1 MAKGSQKDMLRALA
15 RFYRFAAP
23 HWKML
28 VLAFIAMLVY
38 AMVYGVLVFSV
49 KPVMDGALATQ
60 AKANEQADTGADK
73 EVRIINGESDSKE
86 ADQPRTEL
94 DKLEEQSKNWLLSFA
109 PVKAVKNF
117 LQPTSLKQV
126 AFVLAVFVAPLLL
139 ISSFFQTYARERVLW
154 SVMADLRI
162 AVFEKLS
169 GLSLSFFSTR
179 HTGDLISR
187 LTYDISTSRK
197 AVKVLFGDL
206 ILHPLKFLIFGGLA
220 LFLSWKLCLI
230 AVVVFPLLGFTL
242 RKYGKRIRRY
252 SRKMLERLGDLTE
265 SINQMLS
272 GIRVVKSF
280 GMEDEENAEF
290 REENQ
295 QQLKRAFKLVRT
307 RAWADCLPEFVFLLA
322 FSAILLYANHLLIKN
337 EIGVSTLTALVAALA
352 AASNPIKKI
361 VRGYNVL
368 QESLGAVDRI
378 FDLLNQENEIEEAPN
393 PVDLE
398 GVSEGVEF
406 DSVTFAYNGEP
417 VLRDV
422 DLYVPRGQVCAI
434 VGETGAGKSTLLDL
448 LPRFYDPQSGS
459 VRIDGLDVRK
469 IRRESLTQNIAIV
482 GQHPFLFNRTIEE
495 NIRYGRRDAT
505 DEEVRQAARAAH
517 VHEFVESLPEG
528 YQTTV
533 GERGGRLSGGQRQC
547 VTMARAFL
555 KDAPILILDE
565 ATSNLDS
572 ESEKAVQDALRNLT
586 RDRTTFIIAH
596 RLSTVRYADKI
607 VVMKNGRI
615 VEQGTHEELLARG
628 GEYEKLH
635 RLQFAEPVG

>member
-1 MAKGSQKDMLRALA
+1 
-15 RFYRFAAP
+15 
-23 HWKML
+23 ML
-28 VLAFIAMLVY
+28 VLAFVAMLVY

-49 KPVMDGALATQ
+49 KPVLEGALATE
-60 AKANEQADTGADK
+60 AKAEQGETGEAQD
-73 EVRIINGESDSKE
+73 VRIISEEADSEEDGESK
-86 ADQPRTEL
+86 TGL
-94 DKLEEQSKNWLLSFA
+94 DKLEEESTNWVMSLE
-109 PVKAVKNF
+109 PVRAVKNF
-117 LQPTSLKQV
+117 LTPTSLKQV
-126 AFVLAVFVAPLLL
+126 ALVLVVFVAPVLLV
-139 ISSFFQTYARERVLW
+139 SSFFQTYARERVLW
-154 SVMADLRI
+154 NVMADLRV

-169 GLSLSFFSTR
+169 GLSLSFFSKR

-206 ILHPLKFLIFGGLA
+206 ILHPLKFIIFGGLA
-220 LFLSWKLCLI
+220 LYLSWKLSLI
-230 AVVVFPLLGFTL
+230 AVVVFPLLGITL
-242 RKYGKRIRRY
+242 RRYGKRIRRY

-295 QQLKRAFKLVRT
+295 RQLKRAFKLVRT
-307 RAWADCLPEFVFLLA
+307 RAWADCLPEFVFLMA
-322 FSAILLYANHLLIKN
+322 FAAVLLLANHYIVQGSLD
-337 EIGVSTLTALVAALA
+337 VATFAALVGALA
-352 AASNPIKKI
+352 AASNPTKKI

-378 FDLLNQENEIEEAPN
+378 FDLLNQENEIEEASGA
-393 PVDLE
+393 VDLD

-406 DSVTFAYNGEP
+406 DGVTFAYNGEP
-417 VLRDV
+417 VLKDIN
-422 DLYVPRGQVCAI
+422 LYVPKGEVYAI
-434 VGETGAGKSTLLDL
+434 VGSTGAGKSTLLDL

-459 VRIDGLDVRK
+459 VKIDGIDVRD
-469 IRRESLTQNIAIV
+469 IRRESLTDNIAIV

-495 NIRYGRRDAT
+495 NIRYGRREAS
-505 DEEVRQAARAAH
+505 DEEVRRAARAAH

-528 YQTTV
+528 YRTTV

-615 VEQGTHEELLARG
+615 VEQGTHEELLERG

-635 RLQFAEPVG
+635 RLQFAEPEVEPS

>member
-1 MAKGSQKDMLRALA
+1 MAKASHKDMLRVLT
-15 RFYRFAAP
+15 RFYKFAAP

-28 VLAFIAMLVY
+28 VLAFAAMLVY
-38 AMVYGVLVFSV
+38 AMVYGVLVMMV
-49 KPVMDGALATQ
+49 KPILDGALATEE
-60 AKANEQADTGADK
+60 KAQSGN
-73 EVRIINGESDSKE
+73 EVRIAAEETDSGETDE
-86 ADQPRTEL
+86 PLTEL
-94 DKLEEQSKNWLLSFA
+94 EKLEKEGKSWLMGFE

-117 LQPTSLKQV
+117 LTPTSLKQV
-126 AFVLAVFVAPLLL
+126 AFVLVAIVAPLLL
-139 ISSFFQTYARERVLW
+139 VSSFFKTYARERVLW
-154 SVMADLRI
+154 SLMADLRI

-179 HTGDLISR
+179 HAGDLISR
-187 LTYDISTSRK
+187 LTYDISASRK

-206 ILHPLKFLIFGGLA
+206 ILHPMKFVIFVCLA
-220 LFLSWKLCLI
+220 LYYSWKLSLI

-290 REENQ
+290 REKNRR
-295 QQLKRAFKLVRT
+295 QLKRAFKLVRT
-307 RAWADCLPEFVFLLA
+307 RAWADCLPEFVLLVA
-322 FSAILLYANHLLIKN
+322 FSVVLMVANELLIEEGMK
-337 EIGVSTLTALVAALA
+337 VSTLAGLVAALVAA
-352 AASNPIKKI
+352 SNPTKKI

-378 FDLLNQENEIEEAPN
+378 FDLLNQENEIEEAPDA
-393 PVDLE
+393 VDLE
-398 GVSEGVEF
+398 GVSEGIEF
-406 DSVTFAYNGEP
+406 DDVTFAYDDDP
-417 VLRDV
+417 VLRNV
-422 DLYVPRGQVCAI
+422 NLYVPQGEVFAI

-459 VRIDGLDVRK
+459 VRIDGKDIRK
-469 IRRESLTQNIAIV
+469 IRRESLMENIAIV
-482 GQHPFLFNRTIEE
+482 GQHPFLFNRTIAE
-495 NIRYGRRDAT
+495 NIRYGRRSAT
-505 DEEVRQAARAAH
+505 DEEVRAAARAAN
-517 VHEFVESLPEG
+517 VHEFVKSLPEG
-528 YQTTV
+528 YETTV

-596 RLSTVRYADKI
+596 RLSTVRYADTI

-635 RLQFAEPVG
+635 RLQFAEPAEQEIGQD